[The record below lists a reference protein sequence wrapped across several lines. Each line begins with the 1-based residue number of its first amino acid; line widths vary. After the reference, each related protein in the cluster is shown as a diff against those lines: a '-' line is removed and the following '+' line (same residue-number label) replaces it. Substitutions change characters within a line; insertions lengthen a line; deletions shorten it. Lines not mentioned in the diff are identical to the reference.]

1 MRKILFLLF
10 FPILLTAQGVEL
22 NPTTNYTVIS
32 SGPSEGYDRP
42 RVIVTANN
50 NPFII
55 WSKLSSPKSI
65 RARKWNGTTFGNAV
79 DVVGS
84 DLMPTGFIGPEIAA
98 KGDTVYLI
106 FESLLHNNHI
116 IYLKKS
122 FDGGLTFSDTI
133 RVSENPNTYKF
144 AMPNVAVRVDGNP
157 VISYM
162 ECLPN
167 WTDWKQTVRTSFDFG
182 QTFSS
187 PADVS
192 ALTPGEPCD
201 CCQST
206 MVTNGN
212 DDVLLLFRNNDNNV
226 RNSYIAKSN
235 DGGITFTSA
244 QDLDAVNWVFNS
256 CPTSSPVG
264 AVNNDSI
271 MIVRRNGGSGVNKLY
286 KSNVNMNDLQKSY
299 FTQLDASNA
308 PLQDKAEIASFKN
321 SPNWS
326 VVVWEEN
333 RNGVKECFYSIIDD
347 NGANLNAGVISDTS
361 IFGHKIE
368 PDISH
373 VYDNNFAI
381 VYTASTQH
389 EVHFIFASV
398 LDIILNTSEVNSQN
412 QQIVKSVDFLGKTIT
427 PEGNKPFLN
436 IYNDGSVERKIIIE

>member
-1 MRKILFLLF
+1 
-10 FPILLTAQGVEL
+10 
-22 NPTTNYTVIS
+22 
-32 SGPSEGYDRP
+32 
-42 RVIVTANN
+42 NN

-65 RARKWNGTTFGNAV
+65 RAKNWNGTSFDSAV

-84 DLMPTGFIGPEIAA
+84 DLMPTGFIGPEIAS

-133 RVSENPNTYKF
+133 RVSENSNTHKF
-144 AMPNVAVRVDGNP
+144 AMPNVAVREDGNP

-182 QTFSS
+182 TTFSAA
-187 PADVS
+187 ADVS
-192 ALTPGEPCD
+192 SLAPGEPCD

-212 DDVLLLFRNNDNNV
+212 DDVFLLFRNNDTNV

-244 QDLDAVNWVFNS
+244 QDLDDVNWVFNS

-271 MIVRRNGGSGVNKLY
+271 MVVRRNGGSGVNELY
-286 KSNVNMNDLQKSY
+286 KSNVNINDLQKSY

-381 VYTASTQH
+381 VYTASTQY

-398 LDIILNTSEVNSQN
+398 MDIILNTSEINSQN
-412 QQIVKSVDFLGKTIT
+412 KQIVKSVDFLGKTIT

-436 IYNDGSVERKIIIE
+436 MYNDGSVERKIIIE

>member
-32 SGPSEGYDRP
+32 SGPSEGYNRP

-65 RARKWNGTTFGNAV
+65 RAKKWNGTAFGSVMDLVTSN
-79 DVVGS
+79 
-84 DLMPTGFIGPEIAA
+84 LMPTGFIGPEIAS

-133 RVSENPNTYKF
+133 RVSENSNTHKF
-144 AMPNVAVRVDGNP
+144 AMPNVAVREDGNP

-167 WTDWKQTVRTSFDFG
+167 WTDWKQTVKTSFDFG

-212 DDVLLLFRNNDNNV
+212 DDVFLLFRNNDNNV

-235 DGGITFTSA
+235 DGGITFTST
-244 QDLDAVNWVFNS
+244 QDLDDLNWVLNS

-271 MIVRRNGGSGVNKLY
+271 MLVRRNGGSGVNELY

-333 RNGVKECFYSIIDD
+333 RNGVKESFYSIIDD

-368 PDISH
+368 PDITY
-373 VYDNNFAI
+373 VGGDTFAI
-381 VYTASTQH
+381 TYTASTQH
-389 EVHFIFASV
+389 EVHFVFVELSDVVSINV
-398 LDIILNTSEVNSQN
+398 LNSPN
-412 QQIVKSVDFLGKTIT
+412 RKVVKTIDLLGRDVN
-427 PEGNKPFLN
+427 PDINKPFIN
-436 IYNDGSVERKIIIE
+436 IYNDGRMERKLIIE

>member
-10 FPILLTAQGVEL
+10 FPILLSAQGVEL

-106 FESLLHNNHI
+106 FESLLHANHV

-133 RVSENPNTYKF
+133 RVSENSNTHKF
-144 AMPNVAVRVDGNP
+144 AMPNIAVREDGNP

-192 ALTPGEPCD
+192 ALNPGEPCD

-212 DDVLLLFRNNDNNV
+212 DDVFLLFRNNDNNV

-235 DGGITFTSA
+235 DGGITFTST
-244 QDLDAVNWVFNS
+244 QNLDDVNWVFNS

-271 MIVRRNGGSGVNKLY
+271 MVVRRNGGSGVNELY

-299 FTQLDASNA
+299 LTQLDASNA

>member
-1 MRKILFLLF
+1 MKTILFLLLVPF
-10 FPILLTAQGVEL
+10 LTFAQVQL
-22 NPTTNYTVIS
+22 TPQNYTVIS

-65 RARKWNGTTFGNAV
+65 RAKNWNGTSFDSAV

-84 DLMPTGFIGPEIAA
+84 DLMPTGFIGPEIAS

-133 RVSENPNTYKF
+133 RVSENSNTHKF
-144 AMPNVAVRVDGNP
+144 AMPNVAVREDGNP

-182 QTFSS
+182 TTFSAA
-187 PADVS
+187 ADVS
-192 ALTPGEPCD
+192 SLAPGEPCD

-212 DDVLLLFRNNDNNV
+212 DDVFLLFRNNDTNV

-244 QDLDAVNWVFNS
+244 QDLDDVNWVFNS

-271 MIVRRNGGSGVNKLY
+271 MVVRRNGGSGVNELY
-286 KSNVNMNDLQKSY
+286 KSNVNINDLQKSY

-333 RNGVKECFYSIIDD
+333 RNGVKESFYSIIDD

-398 LDIILNTSEVNSQN
+398 LDIILNTSEINSQN
-412 QQIVKSVDFLGKTIT
+412 KQIVKSVDFLGKTIT

>member
-1 MRKILFLLF
+1 MKTILFLLLVPF
-10 FPILLTAQGVEL
+10 LTFGQVQL
-22 NPTTNYTVIS
+22 TPQNYTVVS
-32 SGPSEGYDRP
+32 SGPSEGYDRS
-42 RVIVTANN
+42 RIVTTANS
-50 NPFII
+50 NPFVI

-65 RARKWNGTTFGNAV
+65 RAKKWNGTAFGSV
-79 DVVGS
+79 MDLVTS

-106 FESLLHNNHI
+106 FESLLHANHV

-133 RVSENPNTYKF
+133 RVSENSNTHKF
-144 AMPNVAVRVDGNP
+144 AMPNVAVREDGNP

-182 QTFSS
+182 TTFSAA
-187 PADVS
+187 ADVS
-192 ALTPGEPCD
+192 SLAPGEPCD

-206 MVTNGN
+206 MVNNGN
-212 DDVLLLFRNNDNNV
+212 DDVFLLFRNNDNNV

-235 DGGITFTSA
+235 DGGLTFTSA
-244 QDLDAVNWVFNS
+244 QDLDDVNWVFNS

-271 MIVRRNGGSGVNKLY
+271 MVVRRNGGSGVNELY

-347 NGANLNAGVISDTS
+347 SGANLNAGVVSDTS

-368 PDISH
+368 PDITY
-373 VYDNNFAI
+373 VEGDTFAI
-381 VYTASTQH
+381 TYTASTQY
-389 EVHFIFASV
+389 EVHFVFVELSDVVSINE
-398 LDIILNTSEVNSQN
+398 LNSPNRKV
-412 QQIVKSVDFLGKTIT
+412 VKTIDLLGRDVN
-427 PEGNKPFLN
+427 PDINKPFIN
-436 IYNDGSVERKIIIE
+436 IYNDGRMERKLIIE

>member
-1 MRKILFLLF
+1 MKTILFLLLVPF
-10 FPILLTAQGVEL
+10 LTFAQVQL
-22 NPTTNYTVIS
+22 TPQNYTVIS

-65 RARKWNGTTFGNAV
+65 RAKNWNGTSFDSAV

-84 DLMPTGFIGPEIAA
+84 DLMPTGFIGPEIAS

-133 RVSENPNTYKF
+133 RVSENSNTHKF
-144 AMPNVAVRVDGNP
+144 AMPNVAVREDGNP

-167 WTDWKQTVRTSFDFG
+167 WTDWKQTVKTSFDFG

-212 DDVLLLFRNNDNNV
+212 DDVFLLFRNNDNNV

-235 DGGITFTSA
+235 DGGITFTST
-244 QDLDAVNWVFNS
+244 QDLDDLNWVLNS

-271 MIVRRNGGSGVNKLY
+271 MVVRRNGGSGVNELY

-347 NGANLNAGVISDTS
+347 NGANLNAGVVSDTS
-361 IFGHKIE
+361 IFGHKVE
-368 PDISH
+368 PDISY
-373 VYDNNFAI
+373 VSDNTFAI
-381 VYTASTQH
+381 TYTASTQH
-389 EVHFIFASV
+389 EVHFVFVELSDVVSINE
-398 LDIILNTSEVNSQN
+398 LNSPNRKV
-412 QQIVKSVDFLGKTIT
+412 VKTIDLLGRDVN
-427 PEGNKPFLN
+427 PDINKPFIN
-436 IYNDGSVERKIIIE
+436 IYNDGRMERKLIIE